1 MPVSEKPLTS
11 STQGLDELGNDL
23 VKVSPAAAD
32 SPTAPA
38 ACCTLDISGA
48 EQERLVRMFKA
59 LGNPARFEI
68 MKYLV
73 THPACITGDIVAFLP
88 LAQATVSQHLKVLRE
103 AGWITGEIEGPAT
116 CYYLNEENIAWFREK
131 VGEIF

>member
-1 MPVSEKPLTS
+1 MSIPEKTVTASGPDVNKPM
-11 STQGLDELGNDL
+11 GDL
-23 VKVSPAAAD
+23 VNILPVDQDLVSPPD
-32 SPTAPA
+32 
-38 ACCTLDISGA
+38 ACCTLNIYGV

-59 LGNPARFEI
+59 LGNPIRFEI

-73 THPACITGDIVAFLP
+73 THPGCITGDIVDFAP

-116 CYYLNEENIAWFREK
+116 CYYLNEENITWFREK
-131 VGEIF
+131 VGDIF